1 MKENKL
7 FRNLITIGL
16 LGFLSIGIGSTIV
29 ATSNTLKDNAHALVS
44 ESPYDYTFK
53 SGDFGTNAG
62 SNTFAGVKW
71 NYSSAQYVGF
81 DTNAQTNRG
90 LQIGSSGKPQT
101 TEWNISADVLNFD
114 GDITSIT
121 INAAIATDGSAEL
134 YFYSS
139 ENEKVET
146 KTLTTTSTD
155 YTHNFDVA
163 PTVVKIGMKAS
174 SKAMYIKSISV
185 SFTEE
190 ELILDELTLDGDMT
204 TKTYFVGDNWNRD
217 GLTATGNPGNVD
229 MTNKVT
235 WSYNPTIVEEGTE
248 QVVVTA
254 TYGELS
260 AQKTI
265 TGITVAASKDFTLLT
280 SENDL
285 VSGDSIII
293 TNGTDGA
300 IKAMGVQ
307 KSNNRGTVDV
317 VAQSNTISN
326 SKSAAVLKVN
336 EIEEGIFTLFDETE
350 SGYLYA
356 ASSSK
361 NYLKTS
367 SELDAN
373 CNGNWKISI
382 GTSNV
387 ATVTAQGNY
396 TKNIMRYNSNSTLF
410 SCYDSGQQDIY
421 IFSYHDTTPYIS
433 IDQADT
439 KLFLDETL
447 DLTATVR
454 NENGAAVNWS
464 IESANSA
471 VSLVTNDTGGVTLTA
486 DNVGTAIVTASITVN
501 DMTYSD
507 SINIQVATKP
517 VYTHTLNTANISGTQ
532 TTIDKYV
539 RNDFASD
546 DGSSTN
552 YFYID
557 HEMKNGEAY
566 LANNDSGYG
575 VQFGSSK
582 NPITSLTLTSG
593 LFVANDNG
601 NSETKEYMIN
611 TVSVVAG
618 TATGNSGKATMTV
631 YVEGIQAG
639 ESVTLTAASNAIIEH
654 TFTLS
659 TPTSGHIQIVIDNPE
674 DGALYIKTISV
685 CATDEDGMGD
695 LYKTAKDLELIDSC
709 AVTSEEWSEFLS
721 TSNSLGTYEETFEAF
736 GEEMSLI
743 SLTDK
748 GNATSEER
756 NYLVSATDK
765 YNYINGRFLSVG
777 TSALKSYSN
786 DNTTTLILIIVLVL
800 IPMVALIA
808 YRGYDKKRRLNK

>member
-29 ATSNTLKDNAHALVS
+29 ATSNTLKDNAHALVF
-44 ESPYDYTFK
+44 ESPYNYTFK
-53 SGDFGTNAG
+53 SGDLGTNAG
-62 SNTFAGVKW
+62 SNTFAGVEW
-71 NYSSAQYVGF
+71 NYSSAQYVDF
-81 DTNAQTNRG
+81 DSSTQTRG
-90 LQIGSSGKPQT
+90 LQIGSSNKPQT
-101 TEWNISADVLNFD
+101 TEWNISTGVLNFD

-121 INAAIATDGSAEL
+121 VNAAIAKDGSAEL

-139 ENEKVET
+139 ENEKIET

-235 WSYNPTIVEEGTE
+235 WSYNPMIVEEGTE
-248 QVVVTA
+248 QVIVTA
-254 TYGELS
+254 TYGELT

-300 IKAMGVQ
+300 IKAMGAQ
-307 KSNNRGTVDV
+307 KSNNRGTADV

-356 ASSSK
+356 ASSSN
-361 NYLKTS
+361 NYLRTS

-373 CNGNWKISI
+373 GNGNWKISI

-387 ATVTAQGNY
+387 ATVTAQGNH
-396 TKNIMRYNSNSTLF
+396 TRNIIKCNTNNELF
-410 SCYDSGQQDIY
+410 SCYSSGQQDIY

-447 DLTATVR
+447 DLTVTVR
-454 NENGAAVNWS
+454 NENGATINWS
-464 IESANSA
+464 IESFNSA

-517 VYTHTLNTANISGTQ
+517 VYTHTLNTENISGTQ

-539 RNDFASD
+539 RNNFASD

-557 HEMKNGEAY
+557 HEMKNDEAY
-566 LANNDSGYG
+566 LENNNNYG

-639 ESVTLTAASNAIIEH
+639 ESVTLTAASDVIIEH

-709 AVTSEEWSEFLS
+709 AVTSEEWSQFLS
-721 TSNSLGTYEETFEAF
+721 TTNSLGTYEETFEAF
-736 GEEMSLI
+736 GEEMSSINLTNKG
-743 SLTDK
+743 SLASD
-748 GNATSEER
+748 ER
-756 NYLVSATDK
+756 NYSVSAMSK
-765 YNYINGRFLSVG
+765 YNYINERFVSAG
-777 TSALKSYSN
+777 TFALNTYSN

-800 IPMVALIA
+800 IPMVALMA

>member
-29 ATSNTLKDNAHALVS
+29 ATSNTLKDNAHALVF
-44 ESPYDYTFK
+44 ESPYNYTFK
-53 SGDFGTNAG
+53 SGDLETNAG
-62 SNTFAGVKW
+62 SNTFAGVEW

-81 DTNAQTNRG
+81 DSNTQTDKG
-90 LQIGSSGKPQT
+90 LQIGSSKKPQT
-101 TEWNISADVLNFD
+101 TEWNISTDVLNFD

-121 INAAIATDGSAEL
+121 VNAAIATDGSAEL

-139 ENEKVET
+139 ENEKIET

-185 SFTEE
+185 SFTEK

-235 WSYNPTIVEEGTE
+235 WSYNPMIVEEGTE
-248 QVVVTA
+248 QVIVTA
-254 TYGELS
+254 TYGELT

-293 TNGTDGA
+293 TNGIDGA
-300 IKAMGVQ
+300 IKAMGAQ
-307 KSNNRGTVDV
+307 KSNNRGTADV

-326 SKSAAVLKVN
+326 SKSVAVLKVN

-356 ASSSK
+356 ASSSS

-373 CNGNWKISI
+373 GNGNWKISI

-396 TKNIMRYNSNSTLF
+396 TRNIIKYNTNNELF
-410 SCYDSGQQDIY
+410 SCYSSGQQDIY

-454 NENGAAVNWS
+454 NENGATVNWS

-517 VYTHTLNTANISGTQ
+517 VYTHTLNTENISGTQ

-539 RNDFASD
+539 RNNFASD

-557 HEMKNGEAY
+557 HEMKNEITH
-566 LANNDSGYG
+566 LANNSNNYG
-575 VQFGSSK
+575 VQFGSSR

-618 TATGNSGKATMTV
+618 TANGNSGKATMTV

-639 ESVTLTAASNAIIEH
+639 ESVTLTAASDVIIEH

-709 AVTSEEWSEFLS
+709 AVTSEEWSQFLS
-721 TSNSLGTYEETFEAF
+721 TTNSLGTYEETFEAF

-748 GNATSEER
+748 GNVTSEER
-756 NYLVSATDK
+756 NYSVSATDK

-786 DNTTTLILIIVLVL
+786 DNTTTLILIIVLLL
-800 IPMVALIA
+800 IPMVALMA